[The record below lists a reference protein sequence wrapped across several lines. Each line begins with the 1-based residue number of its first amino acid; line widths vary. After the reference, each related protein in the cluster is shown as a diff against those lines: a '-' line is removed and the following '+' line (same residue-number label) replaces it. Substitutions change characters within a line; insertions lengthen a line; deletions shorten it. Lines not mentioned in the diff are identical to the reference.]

1 MQKGRSF
8 TAAAF
13 LLSIIV
19 CGVDPAF
26 G

>member
-13 LLSIIV
+13 PLSIIV
-19 CGVDPAF
+19 CGVDP
-26 G
+26 GIG